1 MPTTQEYLDKLLLSN
16 PLRES
21 VIRSAIQALELP
33 AGSRGLDAGCGIG
46 SLTFLLAEA
55 VGAAGHVIGIDLNSE
70 FLAHATKTAKESGLA
85 KRVSFQQGDVN
96 NLPFDDDIFDW
107 AWSVDCVGF
116 IPIQPVPLIKE
127 LARVVR
133 PGSSVAVLLW
143 SSQQLLPGYPL
154 LEARLNATTAGI
166 APFTT
171 GTKPERHHFRALGWF
186 REAGVKK
193 PTAQTFVGEAQAPLR
208 DEMRA
213 ALTSLFEMR
222 WGNPQ
227 SELTPEDWAE
237 YQRLCRP
244 ESPDFILNLSDYY
257 AFFTYSMFRGEV
269 AE

>member
-1 MPTTQEYLDKLLLSN
+1 MPTTQEYLHRLLLSN
-16 PLRES
+16 PLRDS
-21 VIRSAIQALELP
+21 VIRSAIQALKLP

-55 VGAAGHVIGIDLNSE
+55 IGPAGHITGVDMNPV
-70 FLAHATKTAKESGLA
+70 FLSHATKTAEEFRLA

-96 NLPFDDDIFDW
+96 NLPCDDNTFDW

-127 LARVVR
+127 LARVVK
-133 PGSSVAVLLW
+133 PGGTVVILLW
-143 SSQQLLPGYPL
+143 SSQQLLPGHPV
-154 LEARLNATTAGI
+154 LEAHLNATTAGI
-166 APFTT
+166 APFFE
-171 GTKPERHHFRALGWF
+171 GNNPKQHHLRALGWF
-186 REAGVKK
+186 REAGLKE

-237 YQRLCRP
+237 YQRLSRP
-244 ESPDFILNLSDYY
+244 ASPDFILNLPDYY

-269 AE
+269 AK